1 VAFSEALA
9 GRVRAALARKKG
21 LEEKKLFGCVAFLL
35 HGNVVLG
42 VWRDSLV
49 VRLGPEQGEE
59 ALLEPHV
66 RPFDI
71 TGRPMSGWVA
81 VGAAGVAGHEEL
93 KGWVRRAVAF
103 LRTLPAKEN
112 GT

>member
-1 VAFSEALA
+1 MAFSELLA
-9 GRVRAALARKKG
+9 GRLRAALARKKG

-42 VWRDSLV
+42 GWKDSLL
-49 VRLGPEQGEE
+49 VRLGPERGEE

-71 TGRPMSGWVA
+71 TGRPMSGWVL
-81 VGAAGVAGHEEL
+81 VGAAGVTADEEL

-103 LRTLPAKEN
+103 ARTLPAK
-112 GT
+112 